1 MLCLWISPVKSD
13 SYLHVSALLEF
24 SEKICRWRS
33 LEMTRLSRMI
43 AIAGLVLVWCVAAS
57 AQDIKYNF
65 LQGTDFTKYK
75 TYKWIQIPN
84 AQYPN
89 SILDDQIKRAID
101 SQLALKGLTKTE
113 DNPDLYVA
121 YQVAVN
127 QEKQWNS
134 YSTGGDMWGWG
145 GWRGWGGMGTTTTT
159 SSTINIGTLN
169 LDMYDVGIKK
179 QVWRGE
185 ASKTLGSGKDPRKV
199 EKNLNKAMAKLLK
212 KYPPPAKG

>member
-1 MLCLWISPVKSD
+1 
-13 SYLHVSALLEF
+13 
-24 SEKICRWRS
+24 
-33 LEMTRLSRMI
+33 MTRLSRMI
-43 AIAGLVLVWCVAAS
+43 AIAGLVLVWCVAAA
-57 AQDIKYNF
+57 AQDIRYNF
-65 LQGTDFTKYK
+65 LQGTDFSKFK

-84 AQYPN
+84 VQYPN

-101 SQLALKGLTKTE
+101 AQLALKGLTKTE

-145 GWRGWGGMGTTTTT
+145 GWRGWGGMSTTTTT

-169 LDMYDVGIKK
+169 LDIYDVGAKK

-185 ASKTLGSGKDPRKV
+185 ASKTLGSGKDPQKV

>member
-1 MLCLWISPVKSD
+1 
-13 SYLHVSALLEF
+13 
-24 SEKICRWRS
+24 
-33 LEMTRLSRMI
+33 MTRLSRMM
-43 AIAGLVLVWCVAAS
+43 AIAGLVLVWCVAVS

-65 LQGTDFTKYK
+65 LQGTDFSKYK

-101 SQLALKGLTKTE
+101 AQLALKGLTKTE

-145 GWRGWGGMGTTTTT
+145 GWRGWGGMSTTTTT

-169 LDMYDVGIKK
+169 LDIYDVGAKK

-185 ASKTLGSGKDPRKV
+185 ASKTLGSGKDPKKV

-212 KYPPPAKG
+212 KYPPPAK